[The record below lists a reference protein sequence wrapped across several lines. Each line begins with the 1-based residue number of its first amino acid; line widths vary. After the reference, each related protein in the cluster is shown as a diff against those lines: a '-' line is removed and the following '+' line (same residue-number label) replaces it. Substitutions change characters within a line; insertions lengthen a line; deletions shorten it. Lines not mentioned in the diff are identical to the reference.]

1 MYEVADSVSFVTTI
15 SSSIFRMCLNFYY
28 FCSRKTSAV
37 LIRTRESR
45 AYNWYAVVW
54 EVLDTTIRFSPLLF

>member
-1 MYEVADSVSFVTTI
+1 MKEQNSPIPSDTLEAESATDVKTI
-15 SSSIFRMCLNFYY
+15 LLNFYY
-28 FCSRKTSAV
+28 FCIRKTSAV

-54 EVLDTTIRFSPLLF
+54 EV